1 VSAASRTTATADCG
15 GLREKARMSD
25 EKGDKNSDKNSDKI
39 SDKISDEKNQEDL
52 FTSSRFCFSGIP
64 LLRAR

>member
-1 VSAASRTTATADCG
+1 VSAVSQTNANADCG

-25 EKGDKNSDKNSDKI
+25 EKGDKNN
-39 SDKISDEKNQEDL
+39 DKISDEKNQEDL
-52 FTSSRFCFSGIP
+52 FTSSRFCFSAVT